1 MIATLEFT
9 IGLKMFWSDL
19 TLPPINLYSFPIQ
32 QDFIR
37 RQVRIA
43 ATYVSPRNSKY
54 SNTNAV
60 DKLYKS
66 RSNN

>member
-19 TLPPINLYSFPIQ
+19 TLPPINLYTFPIQ

-37 RQVRIA
+37 RQASIA
-43 ATYVSPRNSKY
+43 AAYISPKHTRYQNENK
-54 SNTNAV
+54 V
-60 DKLYKS
+60 DKFYKS
-66 RSNN
+66 RSSN